1 MIIFILYIY
10 YNLYYFYN
18 PKMPNQTNSK
28 RISISLNPDLYAVIS
43 DLADLQNKPMS
54 RVVVELMEEMHPVLS
69 QLRDGI
75 KELKESNN
83 KDEVLKRIGSSVL
96 LDGTEQLGQLSK
108 ELKEL

>member
-1 MIIFILYIY
+1 
-10 YNLYYFYN
+10 
-18 PKMPNQTNSK
+18 MPNQTNSK
-28 RISISLNPDLYAVIS
+28 RISISLNLDLYAVIS

-75 KELKESNN
+75 KEVKESNN
-83 KDEVLKRIGSSVL
+83 KEEVLKRIGSAVL

>member
-1 MIIFILYIY
+1 
-10 YNLYYFYN
+10 
-18 PKMPNQTNSK
+18 MPNQTNSK

-54 RVVVELMEEMHPVLS
+54 RVVVEHMEEMHPVLS

-75 KELKESNN
+75 KEVKESNN
-83 KDEVLKRIGSSVL
+83 KDEVLKRIGSAVL
-96 LDGTEQLGQLSK
+96 LDGTEQLGQLSR

>member
-1 MIIFILYIY
+1 
-10 YNLYYFYN
+10 
-18 PKMPNQTNSK
+18 MPNQTNSK

-75 KELKESNN
+75 KEVKESNN
-83 KDEVLKRIGSSVL
+83 KDEVLKRIGSTVL

>member
-1 MIIFILYIY
+1 
-10 YNLYYFYN
+10 
-18 PKMPNQTNSK
+18 MPNQTNSK
-28 RISISLNPDLYAVIS
+28 RISISLNPDLYDVIS

-75 KELKESNN
+75 KEVKESNN
-83 KDEVLKRIGSSVL
+83 KDEVLKRIGSAVL
-96 LDGTEQLGQLSK
+96 LDGTDQLGQLSR

>member
-1 MIIFILYIY
+1 
-10 YNLYYFYN
+10 
-18 PKMPNQTNSK
+18 MPNQTNSK

-75 KELKESNN
+75 REVKESNN

-96 LDGTEQLGQLSK
+96 MSGTEQLGELSK
-108 ELKEL
+108 ELKGL

>member
-1 MIIFILYIY
+1 MFHFEK
-10 YNLYYFYN
+10 YNV
-18 PKMPNQTNSK
+18 PNQTTSK
-28 RISISLNPDLYAVIS
+28 RIPISLKPELYAVIS

-75 KELKESNN
+75 KEVKESNN
-83 KDEVLKRIGSSVL
+83 KDEVLKRIGSAVL

>member
-1 MIIFILYIY
+1 
-10 YNLYYFYN
+10 
-18 PKMPNQTNSK
+18 MPNQTNSK

-43 DLADLQNKPMS
+43 DLADFQNKPMS

-75 KELKESNN
+75 KEVKESNN
-83 KDEVLKRIGSSVL
+83 KDEVLKRIGSAVL
-96 LDGTEQLGQLSK
+96 LDGTDQLGQLSR

>member
-1 MIIFILYIY
+1 
-10 YNLYYFYN
+10 
-18 PKMPNQTNSK
+18 MPNQTNSK
-28 RISISLNPDLYAVIS
+28 RISISLNPGLYAVIS

-75 KELKESNN
+75 KEVKESNN
-83 KDEVLKRIGSSVL
+83 KEEVLKRIGSAVL
-96 LDGTEQLGQLSK
+96 LDGTDQLGQLSR

>member
-1 MIIFILYIY
+1 
-10 YNLYYFYN
+10 
-18 PKMPNQTNSK
+18 MPNQTNSK

-69 QLRDGI
+69 KLRDGI
-75 KELKESNN
+75 KEVKESNN
-83 KDEVLKRIGSSVL
+83 KEEVLKRIGSAVL

>member
-1 MIIFILYIY
+1 MLVMT
-10 YNLYYFYN
+10 
-18 PKMPNQTNSK
+18 MPNQTNSK
-28 RISISLNPDLYAVIS
+28 RISISLNLDLYAVIS

-75 KELKESNN
+75 KEVKESNN
-83 KDEVLKRIGSSVL
+83 KEEVLKRIGSAVL

>member
-1 MIIFILYIY
+1 
-10 YNLYYFYN
+10 
-18 PKMPNQTNSK
+18 MPNQTNSK

-75 KELKESNN
+75 KEVKESNN
-83 KDEVLKRIGSSVL
+83 KDEVLKRIGGAL
-96 LDGTEQLGQLSK
+96 LMDGTEQLGELSK
-108 ELKEL
+108 ELKGL

>member
-1 MIIFILYIY
+1 
-10 YNLYYFYN
+10 
-18 PKMPNQTNSK
+18 
-28 RISISLNPDLYAVIS
+28 
-43 DLADLQNKPMS
+43 MS

-75 KELKESNN
+75 KEVKESNN
-83 KDEVLKRIGSSVL
+83 KDEVLKRIGSAVL

>member
-1 MIIFILYIY
+1 
-10 YNLYYFYN
+10 
-18 PKMPNQTNSK
+18 MPNQTNSK

-69 QLRDGI
+69 KLRDGI
-75 KELKESNN
+75 KEVKESNN
-83 KDEVLKRIGSSVL
+83 KDEVLKRIGSAVL
-96 LDGTEQLGQLSK
+96 LDGTEQLGQLSR

>member
-1 MIIFILYIY
+1 
-10 YNLYYFYN
+10 
-18 PKMPNQTNSK
+18 MPNQTNSK

-75 KELKESNN
+75 KEVKESNN
-83 KDEVLKRIGSSVL
+83 KDEVLKRIGSAVL
-96 LDGTEQLGQLSK
+96 LDGTEQLGQLSR

>member
-1 MIIFILYIY
+1 
-10 YNLYYFYN
+10 
-18 PKMPNQTNSK
+18 MPNQTNSK

-54 RVVVELMEEMHPVLS
+54 RVVVELMEEIHPVLS

-75 KELKESNN
+75 KEVKESNN

-96 LDGTEQLGQLSK
+96 MSGTEQLGELSK
-108 ELKEL
+108 ELKGL

>member
-1 MIIFILYIY
+1 
-10 YNLYYFYN
+10 
-18 PKMPNQTNSK
+18 MPNQTNSK
-28 RISISLNPDLYAVIS
+28 RISISLNSDLYAVIS

-75 KELKESNN
+75 KEVKESNN
-83 KDEVLKRIGSSVL
+83 KDEVLKRIGSAVL

>member
-1 MIIFILYIY
+1 
-10 YNLYYFYN
+10 
-18 PKMPNQTNSK
+18 MPNQTNSK

>member
-1 MIIFILYIY
+1 
-10 YNLYYFYN
+10 
-18 PKMPNQTNSK
+18 MPNQTNSK
-28 RISISLNPDLYAVIS
+28 RISISLNPGLYAVIS

>member
-1 MIIFILYIY
+1 
-10 YNLYYFYN
+10 
-18 PKMPNQTNSK
+18 MPNQTNSK

-54 RVVVELMEEMHPVLS
+54 RVVIELMEEMHPVLS

-75 KELKESNN
+75 KEVKESNN
-83 KDEVLKRIGSSVL
+83 KEEVLKRIGSAVL

>member
-1 MIIFILYIY
+1 
-10 YNLYYFYN
+10 
-18 PKMPNQTNSK
+18 MPNQTNSK

-43 DLADLQNKPMS
+43 DLADFQNKPMS

-75 KELKESNN
+75 KEVKESNN
-83 KDEVLKRIGSSVL
+83 KEEVLKRIGSAVL